1 MAPRRP
7 LKKRQIPNSSAMPVG
22 AVDTDALLSLPQEI
36 LDEVLARLDLRDA
49 VRTSAL
55 CRAWRRRWET
65 LPSIDISIPSGKEAL
80 STIDCVL
87 LRCSGR
93 VQRFYV
99 SLDKLSARR
108 LDDWLL
114 VLSRRGCVEDIFLSP
129 EPHEFFSL
137 HSAVFSWRCLI
148 SVDLSACHIP
158 PLPPDFE
165 GFPVL
170 KVLSLV
176 DVKFQQNG
184 EYQLEEIIETSPLLE
199 QLILSEVHI
208 GGDEFIEWEIRA
220 PNLRHITICST
231 IDYGWAYS
239 QEVNGTKILENLP
252 CNFDNLKS
260 LKLFMD
266 FCELPPI
273 LSVFC
278 LLKSMPNLEKL
289 KMKIYNG
296 EVQKVELN
304 GEFLNAQWEDGMC
317 ANLQILE
324 MTGINWL
331 PNEISFMKLILS
343 KARLLRTLWISHHGD
358 CSVSHVD
365 PLHELVTCGKASA
378 QAQVLFKGAVENH

>member
-1 MAPRRP
+1 MLRAHIQNFLFRAILSPYPATGLHDPRSFVTPRKARPISSSSPQSPKSSTVHTERRAAPYIADEMAPRRP

-231 IDYGWAYS
+231 IDYGWNFA
-239 QEVNGTKILENLP
+239 ELP
-252 CNFDNLKS
+252 CLHSAVIDLWAYVGNRDFAKFLVG
-260 LKLFMD
+260 LLQVRKLCLYIFYAPVYAV
-266 FCELPPI
+266 LPH
-273 LSVFC
+273 C
-278 LLKSMPNLEKL
+278 
-289 KMKIYNG
+289 
-296 EVQKVELN
+296 
-304 GEFLNAQWEDGMC
+304 
-317 ANLQILE
+317 
-324 MTGINWL
+324 
-331 PNEISFMKLILS
+331 
-343 KARLLRTLWISHHGD
+343 
-358 CSVSHVD
+358 
-365 PLHELVTCGKASA
+365 
-378 QAQVLFKGAVENH
+378 